1 MEWNFVNFD
10 KKYNRTKFDC
20 GNSELNDY
28 LKTRISKDVE
38 RKANVPVYAVNSA
51 DEVIGFYTLSSGSV
65 QFENF
70 PDNLKKKI
78 APYPVSIARV
88 GRLAVDQSMQGKGL
102 GKELLFHAI
111 DRVEE
116 VSKSI
121 GIRAIVVDAKDK
133 KAENFYQKYGF
144 DYLQNSNSSPKA
156 MFLIL

>member
-1 MEWNFVNFD
+1 MKWSFVNFD
-10 KKYNRTKFDC
+10 KKYNRAKFDC

-78 APYPVSIARV
+78 AQYPVSIARV

-111 DRVEE
+111 DRVEV

-133 KAENFYQKYGF
+133 KAENFCQKYGF

>member
-88 GRLAVDQSMQGKGL
+88 GRLAVDQSKQGKGL

-144 DYLQNSNSSPKA
+144 DYLQNSNTSPKA

>member
-1 MEWNFVNFD
+1 MKWSFVNFD

-78 APYPVSIARV
+78 AQYPVSIARV

-111 DRVEE
+111 DRVEV

-133 KAENFYQKYGF
+133 KAENFCQKYGF